1 MIRTYTLLKV
11 LYNIFGKYLYSC
23 VFKTRKKYTE
33 KTMFF
38 SGKRGEGSFLSTQGC
53 FSDVSAPWNEKK
65 KKILRLHCKECH
77 CTIHFIVVTFITI
90 FNVNKF
96 HLDTFTTFNISSYLI
111 LKRKILRFTY
121 HVTF

>member
-38 SGKRGEGSFLSTQGC
+38 SGKEGGEFSINPGMFLRC
-53 FSDVSAPWNEKK
+53 
-65 KKILRLHCKECH
+65 
-77 CTIHFIVVTFITI
+77 
-90 FNVNKF
+90 
-96 HLDTFTTFNISSYLI
+96 ISPME
-111 LKRKILRFTY
+111 
-121 HVTF
+121 